1 MDGMSETPLLRVKS
15 VSVKKLFG
23 IYDHSISLRVDERVT
38 IIHGPNGVGKTVI
51 LKLLA
56 ALFSGRLDEFG
67 RVPLDRFEVQLT
79 DGTTISVS
87 AEEVRAP
94 GRQGIDPSSILRLTV
109 AGGGNEPLTADLDLK
124 PPTGLWYRLRDGMEP
139 LLERID
145 ADDDVDKVAKQ
156 LARESD
162 LLRRSVELKVSG
174 TLWRQRR
181 LLEKEPEWFPAI
193 RRRVNVH
200 IIETQRLLRLAPSDS
215 ASSRQAA
222 SAMVPTVRD
231 YAKDLQ
237 GRVTETLARYASVS
251 QSLDQS
257 FPRRLL
263 RAPTAELSIADIKVR
278 MAELDA
284 KRAKL
289 KSIGLLDDNAA
300 YPFDITSL
308 DNLDRTQR
316 SVMTLY
322 VQDTAQKL
330 GVLDDLS
337 RRVELLRDNVNG
349 KFKHKSI
356 KFDRDNGF
364 TASGVDGRLLDLDAL
379 SSGEQHELV
388 LLYDLLFRVQPNTLV
403 LIDEP
408 ELSLHVLWQK
418 RFLPD
423 LLEIV
428 QTAKFDALV
437 ATHSPFIVGSHHDL
451 MVALSSEDE

>member
-1 MDGMSETPLLRVKS
+1 MKSMSDSALHRVKS
-15 VSVKKLFG
+15 VTVKKLFG
-23 IYDHSISLRVDERVT
+23 LYDHSISLRLDERVT
-38 IIHGPNGVGKTVI
+38 IIHGPNGVGKTMI
-51 LKLLA
+51 LKLLS
-56 ALFSGRLDEFG
+56 ALFSGRLHEFG
-67 RVPLDRFEVQLT
+67 RVPLEHFEVQLT
-79 DGTTISVS
+79 DGTTISVHQERS
-87 AEEVRAP
+87 QPKAGEDKRPHVP
-94 GRQGIDPSSILRLTV
+94 LRLIV
-109 AGGGNEPLTADLDLK
+109 EKLGEAPLQEDLK
-124 PPTGLWYRLRDGMEP
+124 FDLRDRELWARRLQMELP
-139 LLERID
+139 WLER
-145 ADDDVDKVAKQ
+145 VDEDRWLDTRSMQ
-156 LARESD
+156 YLATSEAIS
-162 LLRRSVELKVSG
+162 LYSG
-174 TLWRQRR
+174 AVTGHLQKR
-181 LLEKEPEWFPAI
+181 LAILGEPDWFVHI
-193 RRRVNVH
+193 RAQVNVH

-215 ASSRQAA
+215 ISPRRMA

-237 GRVTETLARYASVS
+237 LRVTETLARYASES

-257 FPRRLL
+257 FPQRLL
-263 RAPTAELSIADIKVR
+263 RARTTELSIADIKTR

-308 DNLDRTQR
+308 DNLDGTQR

-364 TASGVDGRLLDLDAL
+364 TASGAYGVRLDLDAL

-428 QTAKFDALV
+428 KTARFDALV
-437 ATHSPFIVGSHHDL
+437 ATHSPFIVGSHHSL
-451 MVALSSEDE
+451 MVSLSSEDE

>member
-1 MDGMSETPLLRVKS
+1 MKSMSDSALHRVKS
-15 VSVKKLFG
+15 VTVKKLFG
-23 IYDHSISLRVDERVT
+23 LYDHSISLRLDERVT
-38 IIHGPNGVGKTVI
+38 IIHGPNGVGKTMI
-51 LKLLA
+51 LKLLS
-56 ALFSGRLDEFG
+56 ALFSGRLHEFG
-67 RVPLDRFEVQLT
+67 RVPLEHFEVQLT
-79 DGTTISVS
+79 DGTTISVHQERS
-87 AEEVRAP
+87 QPKAGEDKRPHVP
-94 GRQGIDPSSILRLTV
+94 LRLIV
-109 AGGGNEPLTADLDLK
+109 EKLGEAPLQEDLK
-124 PPTGLWYRLRDGMEP
+124 FDLRDRELWARRLQMELP
-139 LLERID
+139 WLER
-145 ADDDVDKVAKQ
+145 VDEDRWLDTRSMQ
-156 LARESD
+156 YLATSEAIS
-162 LLRRSVELKVSG
+162 LYSG
-174 TLWRQRR
+174 AVTGNLQKR
-181 LLEKEPEWFPAI
+181 LAILGEPDWFVNI
-193 RRRVNVH
+193 RAQVNVH

-215 ASSRQAA
+215 ISPRRMA

-237 GRVTETLARYASVS
+237 LRVTETLARYASES

-257 FPRRLL
+257 FPQRLL
-263 RAPTAELSIADIKVR
+263 RARTTELSIADIKTR

-308 DNLDRTQR
+308 DNLDGTQR

-364 TASGVDGRLLDLDAL
+364 TASGAYGVRLDLDAL

-428 QTAKFDALV
+428 QTARFDALV
-437 ATHSPFIVGSHHDL
+437 ATHSPFIVGSHHNL

>member
-1 MDGMSETPLLRVKS
+1 MSDSTLHRVKS
-15 VSVKKLFG
+15 VTVKKLFG
-23 IYDHSISLRVDERVT
+23 IYDHSISLRLDERVT
-38 IIHGPNGVGKTVI
+38 IIHGPNGVGKTMI
-51 LKLLA
+51 LKLLS
-56 ALFSGRLDEFG
+56 ALFSGRLHEFG
-67 RVPLDRFEVQLT
+67 RVPLELFEVQLT

-87 AEEVRAP
+87 QVGSRPKAGQDKSQHVP
-94 GRQGIDPSSILRLTV
+94 LRLTV
-109 AGGGNEPLTADLDLK
+109 TGRGEKPLQEDLK
-124 PPTGLWYRLRDGMEP
+124 FDLRDRELWARRLQMDVP
-139 LLERID
+139 WLERVDEDRWLDTRSMQYLTTSEVISNYS
-145 ADDDVDKVAKQ
+145 DVLDVIMGSHRKR
-156 LARESD
+156 LAI
-162 LLRRSVELKVSG
+162 LVG
-174 TLWRQRR
+174 
-181 LLEKEPEWFPAI
+181 EPDWFVNI
-193 RRRVNVH
+193 RTQVNVH

-215 ASSRQAA
+215 VSSRRMA

-237 GRVTETLARYASVS
+237 RRVTETLARYASES

-257 FPRRLL
+257 FPQRLL
-263 RAPTAELSIADIKVR
+263 RARTTELSIADIKAR

-289 KSIGLLDDNAA
+289 KSIGLLDDNPA

-308 DNLDRTQR
+308 DNLDGTQR

-356 KFDRDNGF
+356 RFDRDNGF
-364 TASGVDGRLLDLDAL
+364 TASGEDGVKLDLDAL

-428 QTAKFDALV
+428 QTARFDALV
-437 ATHSPFIVGSHHDL
+437 ATHSPFIVGSHHNL

>member
-1 MDGMSETPLLRVKS
+1 MSDSALHRVKS
-15 VSVKKLFG
+15 VTVKKLFG
-23 IYDHSISLRVDERVT
+23 IYDHSISLRLDERVT
-38 IIHGPNGVGKTVI
+38 IIHGPNGVGKTMI
-51 LKLLA
+51 LKLLS
-56 ALFSGRLDEFG
+56 ALFSGRLHEFG
-67 RVPLDRFEVQLT
+67 RVPLEHFEVQLT

-87 AEEVRAP
+87 QARSRPKAGGDKSQHIP
-94 GRQGIDPSSILRLTV
+94 LRLTV
-109 AGGGNEPLTADLDLK
+109 TGRGETSLAEDLK
-124 PPTGLWYRLRDGMEP
+124 FDLRD
-139 LLERID
+139 
-145 ADDDVDKVAKQ
+145 
-156 LARESD
+156 RE
-162 LLRRSVELKVSG
+162 
-174 TLWRQRR
+174 LWARR
-181 LLEKEPEWFPAI
+181 LQMEVPWLEPVAEDRWLDTRSMQYLATSDVISIYSEVLMGSNRKRLEILGEPDWFVNI
-193 RRRVNVH
+193 RTQVNVH

-215 ASSRQAA
+215 VSPRRMA

-237 GRVTETLARYASVS
+237 LRVTETLARYASES

-257 FPRRLL
+257 FPQRLL
-263 RAPTAELSIADIKVR
+263 RARTTELSIADIKTR

-308 DNLDRTQR
+308 DNLDGTQR

-337 RRVELLRDNVNG
+337 RRVELLRLNVNG

-356 KFDRDNGF
+356 RFDRESGF
-364 TASGVDGRLLDLDAL
+364 TASGADGVKLDLDAL

-388 LLYDLLFRVQPNTLV
+388 LLYDLLFKVQPNTLV

-428 QTAKFDALV
+428 QTARFDALV
-437 ATHSPFIVGSHHDL
+437 ATHSPFIVGSHHSL
-451 MVALSSEDE
+451 MVSLSSEDE